1 MVPPFS
7 AFRFHRF
14 VLFRRTSRVLLSS
27 HTSTFSGQGRGRR
40 LGNMVA
46 MPGEFSKRQND
57 ISMLFLDV
65 TPRRAVCVRTGSWEL
80 RSAGQVQAEAGFL
93 GRCSAQLA
101 GLLPGPFVKDFA
113 EIQIA
118 VSGNEDFETSI
129 SSHSE

>member
-14 VLFRRTSRVLLSS
+14 VLSRRTSRVLLSS

-57 ISMLFLDV
+57 SY
-65 TPRRAVCVRTGSWEL
+65 PS
-80 RSAGQVQAEAGFL
+80 
-93 GRCSAQLA
+93 
-101 GLLPGPFVKDFA
+101 
-113 EIQIA
+113 
-118 VSGNEDFETSI
+118 
-129 SSHSE
+129 